1 MCSEYKEDLTYRLR
15 KRAEI
20 RRSIPHRK
28 SVINN
33 EPDRLADLLE
43 EAANFIETLGW
54 RSEYMEKNYANV
66 EVIREE
72 QVQGTVFIS
81 VEEYNRLMDDSAEL
95 AALYEAGV
103 DNWEGYSEVV

>member
-1 MCSEYKEDLTYRLR
+1 MLVGNVNY
-15 KRAEI
+15 
-20 RRSIPHRK
+20 
-28 SVINN
+28 
-33 EPDRLADLLE
+33 E
-43 EAANFIETLGW
+43 EVW

-81 VEEYNRLMDDSAEL
+81 VEEYNRLMDDSAKL